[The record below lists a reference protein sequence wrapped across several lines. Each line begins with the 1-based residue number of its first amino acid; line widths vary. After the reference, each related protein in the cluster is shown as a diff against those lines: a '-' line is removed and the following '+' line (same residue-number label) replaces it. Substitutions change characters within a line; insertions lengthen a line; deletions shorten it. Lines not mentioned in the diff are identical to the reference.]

1 MREVMRKVIREAVR
15 EAIREAIREVIR
27 EAIRE
32 GIVSIWAACFA
43 HSNVFCSSANAVV
56 ASCDLVCSRSAEVAA
71 RLFFV
76 FWSNSKVCEGGRRT
90 T

>member
-1 MREVMRKVIREAVR
+1 MR
-15 EAIREAIREVIR
+15 EAIREALREVMREVIR
-27 EAIRE
+27 ESIRE